1 MVLLRKGRH
10 ADFQFNQKK
19 NAVPLLGI
27 RSSIS
32 INWACYVFLRLAI
45 FFFLYRAEK
54 LSSFS
59 TMSVWLRDTSY
70 VEVVRMLSLDLSN

>member
-45 FFFLYRAEK
+45 FFFSIELK
-54 LSSFS
+54 N
-59 TMSVWLRDTSY
+59 SVASAPCQ
-70 VEVVRMLSLDLSN
+70 SG